1 MTTTMDEVKQVMSSF
16 DKTKVG
22 SLNLEEFSR
31 FILSFAKAAGIKLL
45 DMLDFMIVVT
55 AVHVNT
61 EAELEFIKNWEKF
74 NDDFPYG

>member
-1 MTTTMDEVKQVMSSF
+1 MTTTLEEVKQVMSTF
-16 DKTKVG
+16 DKTKAG

-31 FILSFAKAAGIKLL
+31 FIVSFAKAAGIKLL

-61 EAELEFIKNWEKF
+61 EDELEFIKNWEKLK
-74 NDDFPYG
+74 DDFSYG